1 MNIFSNNVFS
11 NNGSITIVN
20 GVVVNGNVTGNGK
33 KGNGKLSSEKRI
45 ISNFDAIKVS
55 GSVDVIYQKSSIAEL
70 SVEADS
76 NLFDNIETIV
86 KGQTLY
92 VNSKGGFSTNNKIT
106 IKCSSPSIEH
116 VKISGSGD
124 VVLQDIEEPELIL
137 QISGSGD
144 IEVDGVC
151 EDLTASVAGCGD
163 IDAEELIAQH
173 VVVNVAGSGDA
184 VVTAKQSVRASVS
197 GSGDIKVK
205 GKPLQKQISERGS
218 GSVKIK

>member
-1 MNIFSNNVFS
+1 MNIFS

-20 GVVVNGNVTGNGK
+20 GVVVNGNVMGNGK

-45 ISNFDAIKVS
+45 ISNFNAIKVT
-55 GSVDVIYQKSSIAEL
+55 GSMDVIYQKSSISEL
-70 SVEADS
+70 TVEADS
-76 NLFDNIETIV
+76 NLLDNIETVI
-86 KGQTLY
+86 KGKTLHIKS
-92 VNSKGGFSTNNKIT
+92 NGGFSTNNRIT

-124 VVLQDIEEPELIL
+124 VVLQNIEEPELIL

-151 EDLTASVAGCGD
+151 DDLTASVSGSGD

-173 VVVNVAGSGDA
+173 VVVNVAGSGD
-184 VVTAKQSVRASVS
+184 VIVTAKQSVVASVA

-205 GKPLQKQISERGS
+205 GKPQQQQVSERGS
-218 GSVKIK
+218 GRIKIK

>member
-1 MNIFSNNVFS
+1 MNIFS

-55 GSVDVIYQKSSIAEL
+55 GSMDVIYQKSPIAEL

-76 NLFDNIETIV
+76 NLLDNIETVV
-86 KGQTLY
+86 KGQTLHI
-92 VNSKGGFSTNNKIT
+92 NSKGAFSTNNKIT

-124 VVLQDIEEPELIL
+124 VVLQDIEEHELTL

-144 IEVDGVC
+144 IDVNGVC
-151 EDLTASVAGCGD
+151 NDLTASVSGSGD

-173 VVVNVAGSGDA
+173 VVVNVAGSGDV
-184 VVTAKQSVRASVS
+184 VVTAKQSVVASVA

-205 GKPLQKQISERGS
+205 GKPKQQKVSERGS
-218 GSVKIK
+218 GRIKIK

>member
-1 MNIFSNNVFS
+1 MNIFSNN
-11 NNGSITIVN
+11 GITIVN
-20 GVVVNGNVTGNGK
+20 GVVVNGNVTGNSK

-45 ISNFDAIKVS
+45 ISNFNAIKVT
-55 GSVDVIYQKSSIAEL
+55 GSMDVIYQKNSIAEL
-70 SVEADS
+70 TVEADS
-76 NLFDNIETIV
+76 NLLDNIETVV
-86 KGQTLY
+86 KGQTLH
-92 VNSKGGFSTNNKIT
+92 VKSKGSFSTNNRIT

-144 IEVDGVC
+144 I
-151 EDLTASVAGCGD
+151 
-163 IDAEELIAQH
+163 DAEELIAQH

-184 VVTAKQSVRASVS
+184 VVTAKQSVAASVT

-205 GKPLQKQISERGS
+205 GKPKQQKVSERGS

>member
-1 MNIFSNNVFS
+1 MNIFSNN
-11 NNGSITIVN
+11 GITIVN
-20 GVVVNGNVTGNGK
+20 GVVVNGNVTGNSK

-45 ISNFDAIKVS
+45 ISNFNAIKVT
-55 GSVDVIYQKSSIAEL
+55 GSMDVIYQKNSIAEL
-70 SVEADS
+70 TVEADS
-76 NLFDNIETIV
+76 NLLDNIETVV
-86 KGQTLY
+86 KGQTLH
-92 VNSKGGFSTNNKIT
+92 VKSKGSFSTNNRIT

-151 EDLTASVAGCGD
+151 DDLTASVSGSGD

-184 VVTAKQSVRASVS
+184 VVTAKQSVAASVT

-205 GKPLQKQISERGS
+205 GKPKQQKVSERGS